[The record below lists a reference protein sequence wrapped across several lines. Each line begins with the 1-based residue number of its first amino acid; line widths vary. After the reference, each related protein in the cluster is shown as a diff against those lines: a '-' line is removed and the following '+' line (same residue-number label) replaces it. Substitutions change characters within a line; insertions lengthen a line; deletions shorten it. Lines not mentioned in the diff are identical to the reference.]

1 MAYFSHKPLIYR
13 QLPFLPSSPVVIL
26 DTREIDGITHTGA
39 IFKVR
44 RSSDGVEADFYQ
56 GASPNTL
63 NTTRGGGGTD
73 ISTWLAGSGATVS
86 RWYYLNN
93 SGNYASFGTVSR
105 QPIIATSGT
114 VETIN
119 GKIALKYVQ
128 GSATTMTLSS
138 QISAAENWTAAVVC
152 KRAAS
157 GQRIFG
163 ICGGFYAYTIIQDTD
178 NVFYIRSRSG
188 YLSTSA
194 DTSTAQ
200 MIAVTTMA
208 GTTRQMRKN
217 GASVSTTFTSSPNS
231 ASFKEAGSW
240 DDAGYYGSYHL
251 QSLFLWSS
259 DQSANSTAI
268 ETIQNDYYGI
278 Y

>member
-13 QLPFLPSSPVVIL
+13 QQAFMPTSTSVIL

-56 GASPNTL
+56 GTTPNTL

-73 ISTWLAGSGATVS
+73 ISTWLAGSSATVS
-86 RWYYLNN
+86 RWYYLDN
-93 SGNYASFGTVSR
+93 SGNYASYGTVSR
-105 QPIIATSGT
+105 QPILATSGT
-114 VETIN
+114 VETVN

-128 GSATTMTLSS
+128 GSATTMTLFA
-138 QISAAENWTAAVVC
+138 QVSAVENWTSCIVA

-157 GQRIFG
+157 GQRILG
-163 ICGGFYAYTIIQDTD
+163 ICGGFYAYSIIQDTD

-188 YLSTSA
+188 YIASSA
-194 DTSTAQ
+194 DTGTAQ

-208 GTTRQMRKN
+208 GSTREMRKN
-217 GASVSTTFTSSPNS
+217 GAAVTTSYTSSPNS
-231 ASFKEAGSW
+231 ANFKEAGSW
-240 DDAGYYGSYHL
+240 DDAGYYGSFHV
-251 QSLFLWSS
+251 QSMILWSS
-259 DQSANSTAI
+259 DKSANSSDI
-268 ETIQNDYYGI
+268 ETVQNEYYGI